1 MPNFSKKSDDKLKTC
16 DIRLQI
22 LFNQVV
28 KKYDCIVIEGHRS
41 IERQEELFND
51 KNRKTKVKHSKH
63 NEKPSLAIDISPY
76 PIPDKWGEGDSKEKS
91 KFYHFAGYV
100 KGMAEANSIKIRW
113 GGDWDND
120 NDFNDQTFDDLVH
133 FELIGV

>member
-1 MPNFSKKSDDKLKTC
+1 MPNFSKESDNKLKTC

-28 KKYDCIVIEGHRS
+28 RKYDCTVIEGHRS
-41 IERQEELFND
+41 IKRQEELFND

-63 NEKPSLAIDISPY
+63 NEKPSLAVDISPY
-76 PIPDKWGEGDSKEKS
+76 PIPDKWGESNSKEKS

-100 KGMAEANSIKIRW
+100 KGMAEANNIKIRW

-120 NDFNDQTFDDLVH
+120 NDFNDQTFDDLIH
-133 FELIGV
+133 FELIVT